1 MHSSLAILPVAYFP
15 PISHYAAMIQH
26 QEVQWDIHEH
36 FHKQFFYNRCVIS
49 GPNGTLKLIIPIN
62 HSGERTPLK
71 DVRIMNEY
79 PWQKLHWRSLEAAY
93 RRSPFFEYYE
103 EILFPI
109 YEKYKPVYLIE
120 WNRKLF
126 DAVNEIIKTDIKLS
140 YTGEY
145 HKTYENAEDYRAL
158 ASPKVLA
165 EKPMKEIKY
174 QQVFEERH
182 GFTPD
187 LSIIDLLFCEGPHS
201 KQLLLN

>member
-1 MHSSLAILPVAYFP
+1 VHSSLAILPVAYFP
-15 PISHYAAMIQH
+15 PISHYAAMVNH
-26 QEVQWDIHEH
+26 AEVQWDIYEH

-103 EILFPI
+103 EILYPI
-109 YEKYKPVYLIE
+109 YEEYKPAYLIE

-165 EKPMKEIKY
+165 EKPVKEIKY

-182 GFTPD
+182 GFTSD

-201 KQLLLN
+201 TQLLLN